1 MYSLTSLHYKY
12 KKENENFIVLFA
24 QKNRIKNVKIAQ
36 KKQKDVAELWNL
48 FRSNNENRRD

>member
-36 KKQKDVAELWNL
+36 KKQKDVAEL
-48 FRSNNENRRD
+48 